1 MFGSAVFTSF
11 NYLGLP
17 RPGTERRSSESF
29 RWTPYQLNYRDFE
42 KKIKQ
47 KCKTRKKRKKS
58 LYVNTRFWRVWTYI
72 SPNLIMLIPPSSCM
86 HAPPPLWPV
95 SGSALFPK
103 FLYNWTLHRIDIYQD
118 LDWTISN
125 EERAW
130 DTADTSWTTKW
141 SVYQRQKTTNHAY
154 AHM

>member
-1 MFGSAVFTSF
+1 
-11 NYLGLP
+11 
-17 RPGTERRSSESF
+17 
-29 RWTPYQLNYRDFE
+29 
-42 KKIKQ
+42 
-47 KCKTRKKRKKS
+47 
-58 LYVNTRFWRVWTYI
+58 
-72 SPNLIMLIPPSSCM
+72 MLIPPSSCM
-86 HAPPPLWPV
+86 HAPPPLTSFWIRRL
-95 SGSALFPK
+95 SDI
-103 FLYNWTLHRIDIYQD
+103 LYNWTLHRIGVYQD

>member
-17 RPGTERRSSESF
+17 RPGTERRSSE
-29 RWTPYQLNYRDFE
+29 
-42 KKIKQ
+42 
-47 KCKTRKKRKKS
+47 KKS
-58 LYVNTRFWRVWTYI
+58 KKNAKTEKREK
-72 SPNLIMLIPPSSCM
+72 NLCTLIHVFDVYEHIFPQILLCSFPLPAACIP
-86 HAPPPLWPV
+86 PPPLTSFWIRRL
-95 SGSALFPK
+95 SDI
-103 FLYNWTLHRIDIYQD
+103 LYNWTLHRIGVYQD